1 MKSTIINKINYA
13 TKKTTIN
20 PRMEIGL
27 ISNVEKYNKN
37 QEKIISDRK
46 KDMVLLDS
54 EKRSFSNFLIFIT
67 NR

>member
-46 KDMVLLDS
+46 KRYGS
-54 EKRSFSNFLIFIT
+54 IR
-67 NR
+67 